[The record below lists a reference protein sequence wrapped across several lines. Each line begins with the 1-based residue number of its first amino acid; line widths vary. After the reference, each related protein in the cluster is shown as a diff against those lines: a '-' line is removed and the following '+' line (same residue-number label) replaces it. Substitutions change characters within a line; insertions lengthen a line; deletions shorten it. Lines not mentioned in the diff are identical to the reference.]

1 MWVLQL
7 YYQLKKKMLEK
18 LRYRNLINNF
28 AFQKARKINFK

>member
-7 YYQLKKKMLEK
+7 YYQLKKKMLKK

-28 AFQKARKINFK
+28 AFQKVRKINFK